1 MPGIRIDTP
10 IGDGWD
16 YSLDSQTWQGSPKF
30 LTKPDGSAFVIGTL
44 YTIHCRHAQKN
55 IIKDV
60 TIIFGEDSSDPIFD
74 TIAKRGTPAKRGWTD
89 QVVRLMGGIFSLLP
103 TTTDADYAT
112 VVVDDV
118 GQFWRRGGKILDYIR
133 VTGPNAFPKNQ
144 TGTFVATAFYTDGS
158 SKPAVGALF
167 TVQGVDA
174 TINFATGV
182 MTPGPNA
189 EVGGAYTVT
198 ATFSGKTH
206 SKGTTLTDAIIAFTV
221 NGAPKYFEPVGLLGP
236 NYDGSLDVATCFQIT
251 GWVADLNHPNIPAQA
266 KLYING
272 ILATTVTATQA
283 RSDVSQ
289 VNGLTNTTGHI
300 YGFSYNVPS
309 SFRIGQK
316 LTVELKPISGNNAF
330 RFSPKQSDEAC
341 LDLSNLLNV
350 AAQKPVTADDPLEA
364 SLPPSNL
371 TDETGSLFTTGCIAT
386 DTTPYTIQIDLN
398 GTAAPQQ
405 IKLQPIVENNAVAL
419 PWDYVIWG
427 SLDAA
432 SWFVMCTVLN
442 QARTTDEIVLPVEKD
457 LSNNYRTVRYV
468 KLVTSRN
475 GSDPGC
481 VRVQF
486 NEIKVLAPTFTPLDG
501 PVQTRQPQKLVLFG
515 DSGMNEGTSK
525 DYQVFLFYTNGDSED
540 VTTLAT
546 LSITGTD
553 VGFALVGSQ
562 ARLTAATNGTAG
574 DTRTVTPKASYL
586 GLQATK
592 EVNVYDAT
600 ITVYIVRYRIDRIED
615 STTITEGGAAG
626 TFKITAEM
634 SDSSTQ
640 AYTGSGAYS
649 IIAPYPDGMS
659 ASTGANAIG
668 TVTLPLGSITANLNS
683 VLRFT
688 FPASGGFIEKTIA
701 LVNVAD
707 SGPTFSGYD
716 ITGDLTLNESATAP
730 VTGNYQV
737 IERYSD
743 NSTRN
748 YTGGGAYSVDA
759 TYPNGLSFATGS
771 AGTGTV
777 TLPQN
782 SITANVTITL
792 RFTFPGN
799 STITKPVQLVNVAS
813 QLPPGTGSCTGY
825 AKAGLTEYDTWEILN
840 VIEYWTGAGTN
851 RSFASKAEAIA
862 GIQAFAVSQPGGLL
876 DRQRCTSPTAQVGGV
891 LYGHNAPPDGDYNHW
906 PVEAG
911 WWGVAY
917 DTGTILIQ
925 TDACGNIIH
934 RETYTAP

>member
-1 MPGIRIDTP
+1 MPIRIDTP
-10 IGDGWD
+10 VGDGWD
-16 YSLDSQTWQGSPKF
+16 YSLDNITWQDSAKF
-30 LTKPDGSAFVIGTL
+30 LTKPDGTDFVVGTL
-44 YTIHCRHAQKN
+44 YTVRCRN
-55 IIKDV
+55 GSIIRDV
-60 TIIFGEDSSDPIFD
+60 TIIFGEDSSEPVFD
-74 TIAKRGTPAKRGWTD
+74 TIAKRGTAAVRGWTD
-89 QVVRLMGGIFSLLP
+89 QLVRLMGGIVALLD

-118 GQFWRRGGKILDYIR
+118 GKLWRRGGKILDYIR

-144 TGTFVATAFYTDGS
+144 TGQFVATAYYTDGT
-158 SKPAVGALF
+158 SKPAIGAVF
-167 TVQGVDA
+167 SVQGVDA

-182 MTPGPNA
+182 MTPGPNS

-198 ATFSGKTH
+198 ATFNGKTH
-206 SKGTTLTDAIIAFTV
+206 SKGTTLTDPIIAFTV
-221 NGAPKYFEPVGLLGP
+221 AGAPKYFEPVGLLGP
-236 NYDGSLDVATCFQIT
+236 NYDGSLDVVNCFQIT

-283 RSDVSQ
+283 RQDVSQ
-289 VNGLTNTTGHI
+289 ANNLTNTTGHI

-309 SFRIGQK
+309 SFRNGTAI
-316 LTVELKPISGNNAF
+316 TVELKPISGNNAF
-330 RFSPKQSDEAC
+330 RFSPKTSAEAC

-350 AAQKPVTADDPLEA
+350 ASHKTVTASDPLEL
-364 SLPPSNL
+364 SLPPANL
-371 TDETGSLFTTGCIAT
+371 TDETDSLFTSGCIAT

-405 IKLQPIVENNAVAL
+405 IKLLPIASNGGVGL
-419 PWDYVIWG
+419 PFDFVIYG

-432 SWFVMCTVLN
+432 SWFVMVTVLN
-442 QARTTDEIVLPVEKD
+442 QTRTADEIVLPVEKD
-457 LSNNYRTVRYV
+457 LSNNYRTVRYI

-475 GSDPGC
+475 GGDPGC

-486 NEIKVLAPTFTPLDG
+486 NEIRVLAPTFTPLDG

-562 ARLTAATNGTAG
+562 ARLTAATNGTAA
-574 DTRTVTPKASYL
+574 DTRAVTPKASYL
-586 GLQATK
+586 GLSATK
-592 EVNVYDAT
+592 DVNVYDAT
-600 ITVYIVRYRIDRIED
+600 ITVFIVRYRIDRIED

-634 SDSSTQ
+634 SDNSTQ
-640 AYTGSGAYS
+640 QYTQSGAYS
-649 IIAPYPDGMS
+649 IIAPYPDGMT
-659 ASTGANAIG
+659 ATTGANAVG
-668 TVTLPLGSITANLNS
+668 TVTLPAGSITANLNV
-683 VLRFT
+683 VLRFA
-688 FPASGGFIEKTIA
+688 FPAGGGFIEKTIA

-707 SGPTFSGYD
+707 SGPSFTGYD
-716 ITGDLTLNESATAP
+716 ITGDLTLNESATVS

-743 NSTRN
+743 NSTRP
-748 YTGGGAYSVDA
+748 YTGGGAYSVDPA
-759 TYPNGLSFATGS
+759 YPNGLSYATGS

-777 TLPQN
+777 TLPAN
-782 SITANVTITL
+782 SITADVAVTL

-799 STITKPVQLVNVAS
+799 STITKTIQLVNVAS
-813 QLPPGTGSCTGY
+813 PAQPSKIMAVDFRYFHDVSATFHWYVKTDIAAGVQYTVEWPAQGSY
-825 AKAGLTEYDTWEILN
+825 A
-840 VIEYWTGAGTN
+840 
-851 RSFASKAEAIA
+851 
-862 GIQAFAVSQPGGLL
+862 
-876 DRQRCTSPTAQVGGV
+876 AQVKANGGWLNGADFDNDPAGYQKV
-891 LYGHNAPPDGDYNHW
+891 CALIRDTPSQFKLYLRTIDNPS
-906 PVEAG
+906 VEIQL
-911 WWGVAY
+911 
-917 DTGTILIQ
+917 TINRPSANQARQ
-925 TDACGNIIH
+925 TI
-934 RETYTAP
+934 YTAP